1 MGSELNKEKKMSF
14 FSQSDFSFTQ
24 LILPHSIIDAVLC
37 GNLSLF
43 SIANI
48 YDSIWQCL
56 RSGVIPLRK
65 STNIA
70 VCTKNLPH
78 PGLLNPTRMLWFC
91 FPRGIFDLF
100 SPFLTLSLPTQIILC
115 MSVVFYLYYRAIT
128 YPCKCMPKYLRVA
141 QFSYQLEKENIMG
154 EKRIFDP
161 LQVNLILY
169 YMALGK
175 MKLHFLN
182 IGLQYVFFSS
192 FIGIF

>member
-1 MGSELNKEKKMSF
+1 MPCFFQTIWFLIHAVNIPSFNYRRRIMWESLIIFYRKYLWQYLTMFTKWRHPSEEIHKHSRMHQKPSPPWASKPNPIVVVLLSARHFRPIF
-14 FSQSDFSFTQ
+14 F
-24 LILPHSIIDAVLC
+24 I
-37 GNLSLF
+37 SLF
-43 SIANI
+43 
-48 YDSIWQCL
+48 
-56 RSGVIPLRK
+56 
-65 STNIA
+65 
-70 VCTKNLPH
+70 
-78 PGLLNPTRMLWFC
+78 
-91 FPRGIFDLF
+91 
-100 SPFLTLSLPTQIILC
+100 LPTQIILC
-115 MSVVFYLYYRAIT
+115 TSVVFYLYYRAIT

-192 FIGIF
+192 FIGIFWCS